1 MIRSRADEA
10 VPALR
15 QRLHRE
21 RDRARTREL
30 MRFVLWCGGAA
41 LLLVAYVW
49 QRVDFWRGSYQVQA
63 LEKQIAASTKEIE
76 TYRVQRSYLQNHDR
90 IESLARKRLGLVDP
104 DPGDV
109 RRVKV
114 GGGSVSEVLQPIKA
128 GVVPIPI
135 LGKEPK

>member
-1 MIRSRADEA
+1 MSRTRAEEST
-10 VPALR
+10 PALR

-21 RDRARTREL
+21 RDRSKTREL
-30 MRFVLWCGGAA
+30 LRFVLYGGAAA

-49 QRVDFWRGSYQVQA
+49 QRVDFLRDSYRVQA
-63 LEKQIAASTKEIE
+63 MEQRITDLRKANE
-76 TYRVQRSYLQNHDR
+76 TLRVQRSYLQNHDR

-114 GGGSVSEVLQPIKA
+114 GGGGVREVLQPIKA
-128 GVVPIPI
+128 GVVPIPL
-135 LGKEPK
+135 LGKGPR

>member
-1 MIRSRADEA
+1 MSRTRPEDAA
-10 VPALR
+10 PALR

-30 MRFVLWCGGAA
+30 LRFVLYGGAAA

-49 QRVDFWRGSYQVQA
+49 QRVDFLRDSYRVQA
-63 LEKQIAASTKEIE
+63 LEQRIAGLRKDIE
-76 TYRVQRSYLQNHDR
+76 TLRVQRSYLQNHDR
-90 IESLARKRLGLVDP
+90 IESLARKRLGLVDA

-135 LGKEPK
+135 LGREPR

>member
-1 MIRSRADEA
+1 MSRARADA
-10 VPALR
+10 TAPALR
-15 QRLHRE
+15 QRLVRE
-21 RDRARTREL
+21 RDPARTKEL
-30 MRFVLWCGGAA
+30 LRFVLYGGAAA

-49 QRVDFWRGSYQVQA
+49 QRVDFMRGSLQVQA
-63 LEKQIAASTKEIE
+63 VEASLADLRKSIE
-76 TYRVQRSYLQNHDR
+76 TLRVQRSYLMNHDR

-128 GVVPIPI
+128 NVVPIPI
-135 LGKEPK
+135 LSREPR

>member
-1 MIRSRADEA
+1 MSRARADESA
-10 VPALR
+10 PALR
-15 QRLHRE
+15 QRLVRE
-21 RDRARTREL
+21 RDPARTKEL
-30 MRFVLWCGGAA
+30 LRFVLYGGAAA

-49 QRVDFWRGSYQVQA
+49 QRVDFMRGSLQVQA
-63 LEKQIAASTKEIE
+63 VEASLADLRKSIE
-76 TYRVQRSYLQNHDR
+76 TLRVQRSYLMNHDR

-128 GVVPIPI
+128 NVVPIPI
-135 LGKEPK
+135 LTREPR

>member
-1 MIRSRADEA
+1 MSRARAEDTA
-10 VPALR
+10 PALR

-21 RDRARTREL
+21 RDRGKTREL
-30 MRFVLWCGGAA
+30 VRFVLYGGAAA

-49 QRVDFWRGSYQVQA
+49 QRVDFLRDSYRVQA
-63 LEKQIAASTKEIE
+63 MEQKITDLRKANE
-76 TYRVQRSYLQNHDR
+76 TLRVQRSYLQNHDR

-114 GGGSVSEVLQPIKA
+114 GGGGVREVLQPIKA
-128 GVVPIPI
+128 GVVPIPL
-135 LGKEPK
+135 LGKEPR

>member
-1 MIRSRADEA
+1 MSRARADA
-10 VPALR
+10 TAPALR
-15 QRLHRE
+15 QRLVRE
-21 RDRARTREL
+21 RDPARTKEL
-30 MRFVLWCGGAA
+30 LRFVLYGGAAA

-49 QRVDFWRGSYQVQA
+49 QRVDFMRGSLQVQA
-63 LEKQIAASTKEIE
+63 VEASLADVRKSIE
-76 TYRVQRSYLQNHDR
+76 TLRVQRSYLMNHDR

-128 GVVPIPI
+128 NVVPIPI
-135 LGKEPK
+135 LSREPR